1 MTGGTISAPS
11 TCNGERKL
19 MAAWRRITGR
29 GFWRY
34 GLVCAVLVGAILLTG
49 GPFRT
54 AGAAR
59 NMDKPDQSDEMADL
73 KRSHPVLISE
83 FSASDTP
90 PDGDLDKH
98 FWSTAKRV
106 SFDQAAFTRASYPKS
121 QTQVA
126 SRWTRDYLYLAFW
139 CRYESLNI
147 FQGENPEAER
157 WQLWDKDVVEAFIGP
172 DPERPSHYYEFEVA
186 PNNQWIDLEIDL
198 DKHPFNDPH
207 WNSGFKHATRVN
219 AARHIWTSEWRI
231 PATVLSSVGI
241 RGDSAWRVNFYRAD
255 GADSNRRA
263 MSWGALPH
271 NLPENSFHQ
280 PDSFGLLQFAGPRSA
295 PQGR

>member
-1 MTGGTISAPS
+1 MSVG
-11 TCNGERKL
+11 
-19 MAAWRRITGR
+19 RRITGR
-29 GFWRY
+29 GFWRH
-34 GLVCAVLVGAILLTG
+34 GLVCAVLVGTVFTG
-49 GPFRT
+49 GPIPT

-59 NMDKPDQSDEMADL
+59 NMGQPDQSDEKADV
-73 KRSHPVLISE
+73 KRSHPVLVSE
-83 FSASDTP
+83 FSAGDTQ

-106 SFDQAAFTRASYPKS
+106 SFDEAAFTRASYPQS

-157 WQLWDKDVVEAFIGP
+157 WQLWDKDVVEAFISP
-172 DPERPSHYYEFEVA
+172 DPERPLHYYEFEAA

-198 DKHPFNDPH
+198 KKHPFNDPH
-207 WNSGFKHATRVN
+207 WNSGFEHATMVN
-219 AARHIWTSEWRI
+219 AARRIWTSEWRI
-231 PATVLSSVGI
+231 PITVLSTAGV
-241 RGDSAWRVNFYRAD
+241 RVDSAWRVNFYRAD
-255 GADSNRRA
+255 GAGPDRRA
-263 MSWGALPH
+263 MSWGALPR

-280 PDSFGLLQFAGPRSA
+280 PDSFGLLRFAVPGSA

>member
-1 MTGGTISAPS
+1 M
-11 TCNGERKL
+11 KKM
-19 MAAWRRITGR
+19 MAVRRRITRR
-29 GFWRY
+29 GFWRHA
-34 GLVCAVLVGAILLTG
+34 LVCAVLVGAVLTC

-59 NMDKPDQSDEMADL
+59 NMGQPDQSDEKADV
-73 KRSHPVLISE
+73 KQSHPVLVSE
-83 FSASDTP
+83 FSARDTQ

-106 SFDQAAFTRASYPKS
+106 SFDEAAFTRASYPQS

-126 SRWTRDYLYLAFW
+126 SRWTQDHLYLAFW

-147 FQGENPEAER
+147 FQGENPDAER

-186 PNNQWIDLEIDL
+186 PNNQWIDLEINL
-198 DKHPFNDPH
+198 EKHPFNDPH
-207 WNSGFKHATRVN
+207 WNSGFEHATRVN
-219 AARHIWTSEWRI
+219 AARHIWTTEWRI
-231 PATVLSSVGI
+231 PITVLSTARVRI
-241 RGDSAWRVNFYRAD
+241 DSAWRVNFYRAD
-255 GADSNRRA
+255 GAGPDRRD
-263 MSWGALPH
+263 MSWGALPR

-280 PDSFGLLQFAGPRSA
+280 PDSFGLLRFAEPGSA
-295 PQGR
+295 PQSR

>member
-1 MTGGTISAPS
+1 MMSVG
-11 TCNGERKL
+11 
-19 MAAWRRITGR
+19 RRITGR
-29 GFWRY
+29 GFWRH
-34 GLVCAVLVGAILLTG
+34 GLVCAVLVGTVFTG
-49 GPFRT
+49 GPIPT

-59 NMDKPDQSDEMADL
+59 NMGQPDQSDEKADV
-73 KRSHPVLISE
+73 KRSHPVLVSE
-83 FSASDTP
+83 FSASDTQ

-106 SFDQAAFTRASYPKS
+106 SFDQAAFTRASYPQS
-121 QTQVA
+121 HTQVA

-172 DPERPSHYYEFEVA
+172 DLERPLHYYEFEVA
-186 PNNQWIDLEIDL
+186 PNNQWLDLEIDL
-198 DKHPFNDPH
+198 EKHPFNDPH
-207 WNSGFKHATRVN
+207 WNSGFEHATRVN

-231 PATVLSSVGI
+231 PITVLSSAGV
-241 RGDSAWRVNFYRAD
+241 RVDSAWRVNFYRAD
-255 GADSNRRA
+255 GAGPDRRA
-263 MSWGALPH
+263 MSWGALPR

-280 PDSFGLLQFAGPRSA
+280 PDSFGLLRFAGPRSA